1 VFEKKEGIIMSN
13 KMDFFI
19 GPCVLESE
27 ELALNVAE
35 RLVRDLEPF
44 MDKIQL
50 NFKGSFD
57 KAHRSSIDSYRGP
70 GIEKGL
76 RILERIKNDFNL
88 PTITD
93 YHSPEQADIVASV
106 VDTIQV
112 PAFLCRQT
120 DMIIAGAEACKKY
133 NGRLKIKKGQF
144 LAPSDTKNIIDK
156 AANFISKDQILL
168 TERGTSFGYNNLIVD
183 MASFQIMKSFGV
195 KTIHD
200 ATHCVQ
206 MPGGLGKSTGGKR
219 EQIFTL
225 AKAAA
230 AAGADGFFMEAHP
243 NPSEALSDATSQL
256 PIEKIKEL
264 VEIILNIKEVI
275 K

>member
-1 VFEKKEGIIMSN
+1 MKE
-13 KMDFFI
+13 KMDIFI

-27 ELALNVAE
+27 KLALEVADF
-35 RLVRDLEPF
+35 LVKELESYK
-44 MDKIQL
+44 DKIQL

-57 KAHRSSIDSYRGP
+57 KANRSSIDSYRGP
-70 GIEKGL
+70 GIDAGL
-76 RILERIKNDFNL
+76 KILERVKKDYGL
-88 PTITD
+88 PTLTD
-93 YHSPEQADIVASV
+93 FHSPEQADLVASV
-106 VDTIQV
+106 VDTLQV

-120 DMIIAGAEACKKY
+120 DIIVEGAKACKRY
-133 NGRLKIKKGQF
+133 GGRLKVKKGQF
-144 LAPSDTKNIIDK
+144 LAPADTKNIVEK
-156 AANFISKDQILL
+156 AANFISLENILL

-219 EQIFTL
+219 DQIFTL

-243 NPSEALSDATSQL
+243 EPEKALSDATSQL
-256 PIEKIKEL
+256 PLERVKELIDIILKIKE
-264 VEIILNIKEVI
+264 VV
-275 K
+275 